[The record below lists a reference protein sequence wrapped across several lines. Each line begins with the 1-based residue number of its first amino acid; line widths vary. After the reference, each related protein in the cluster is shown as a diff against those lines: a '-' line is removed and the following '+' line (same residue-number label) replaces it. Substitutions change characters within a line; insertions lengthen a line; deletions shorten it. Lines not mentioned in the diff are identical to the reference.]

1 MEGLQPFFLVGPAPR
16 FSLKPPMHTR
26 LITPARVAA
35 TLLLLCGSAVFAQ
48 SNPDAATARAVSP
61 APQPEAQVNFDSS
74 LGNHN
79 NWYFSWGY
87 SRQQYAPSDI
97 HVSQPSLGNDFT
109 VHQARA
115 TDFPTGF
122 QDTVRDL
129 FDLNFTSPQENVRI
143 GKFLNPQ
150 QTFAIELSIDHSK
163 YNTDLGQ
170 SAQVSGTIGNAPV
183 NGSQVLTDQYFNYA
197 LHNGLNHIMV
207 NAVWLHHLAGPVKKP
222 GDLELISR
230 VGAGILLPHAE
241 NTIFG
246 NQNQVGPKNEKIC
259 CSSGDWWQINGWTA
273 GVEVGVR
280 YTVYKSIYLELTQ
293 KLAYGVLRSVP
304 VYQGTA
310 DQSIWMS
317 EQVLSTG
324 FRF

>member
-1 MEGLQPFFLVGPAPR
+1 MFRSFKKHALA
-16 FSLKPPMHTR
+16 
-26 LITPARVAA
+26 VAA
-35 TLLLLCGSAVFAQ
+35 LGMVCSAVLAQ
-48 SNPDAATARAVSP
+48 TYPAAPDKD
-61 APQPEAQVNFDSS
+61 APVNFDSA
-74 LGNHN
+74 LGSHN
-79 NWYFSWGY
+79 NWYVSWGY
-87 SRQQYAPSDI
+87 SRQQYAPTDI

-109 VHQARA
+109 VHQVAA

-122 QDTVRDL
+122 KDTVHDL
-129 FDLNFTSPQENVRI
+129 LALNLTSPQENLRL
-143 GKFLNPQ
+143 GRFMNPE

-163 YNTDLGQ
+163 YNTDVNQ
-170 SAQVSGTIGNAPV
+170 SALVTGTINNAPV
-183 NGSQVLTDQYFNYA
+183 NSNQVLDDQYFNYA
-197 LHNGLNHIMV
+197 LHNGLNHVMV

-246 NQNQVGPKNEKIC
+246 NQVQVGPKNDKVC
-259 CSSGDWWQINGWTA
+259 CSSGDWWQVNGWTA

-280 YTVYKSIYLELTQ
+280 YTIYKSIYLELTQ
-293 KLAYGVLRSVP
+293 KVAYGVLRNVP

-310 DQSIWMS
+310 DHKLWMS
-317 EQVLSTG
+317 EQVFSTG